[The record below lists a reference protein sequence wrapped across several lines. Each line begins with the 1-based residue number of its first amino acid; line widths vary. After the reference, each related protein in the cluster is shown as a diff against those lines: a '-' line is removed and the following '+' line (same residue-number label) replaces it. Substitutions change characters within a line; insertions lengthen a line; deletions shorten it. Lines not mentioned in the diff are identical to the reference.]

1 MEIFV
6 GTDIIE
12 VSRIAKLIE
21 NDNFVHRIFSDA
33 EIRYCEDKVDKAQ
46 NYAARFAAKEAV
58 FKALSSKLNSNF
70 SVNWNDISIEKEEN
84 GRPVLFLHNHVDI
97 SENYRF
103 DISLSHIKDYAI
115 ANVVMYSKN

>member
-84 GRPVLFLHNHVDI
+84 GRPVLFLYNNVDI